1 MSQEVLEMIMWAFL
15 VVFTLIELLSG
26 GVITRGIVSDID
38 PIFTR
43 FSGLPKAKDRMK
55 KVTRDKE

>member
-38 PIFTR
+38 PAFR
-43 FSGLPKAKDRMK
+43 RVSRSSKAKDRMK

>member
-1 MSQEVLEMIMWAFL
+1 MSQEVLGGVIWVLL
-15 VVFTLIELLSG
+15 VVFALIDLLTG
-26 GVITRGIVSDID
+26 GALTTAIVLNID